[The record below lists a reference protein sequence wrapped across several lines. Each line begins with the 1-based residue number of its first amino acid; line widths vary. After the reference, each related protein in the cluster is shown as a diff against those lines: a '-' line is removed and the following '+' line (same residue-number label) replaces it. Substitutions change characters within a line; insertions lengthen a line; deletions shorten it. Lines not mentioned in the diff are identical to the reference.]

1 MMPLYLQI
9 FTTMSGISELHKE
22 VLERVFQQK
31 LKQQFPELERQ
42 ILKLARKKQKIDPSP
57 RKSVENFIKKRN
69 QFTMNAWFARLTLKE
84 YTEMWAKFSNEQY
97 NCINL

>member
-1 MMPLYLQI
+1 
-9 FTTMSGISELHKE
+9 MSGISELHKE

-31 LKQQFPELERQ
+31 LKKQFPELERQ

-69 QFTMNAWFARLTLKE
+69 VRIINEMNAWFARLTLKE
-84 YTEMWAKFSNEQY
+84 YMEMWANFSNE
-97 NCINL
+97 

>member
-1 MMPLYLQI
+1 MPLYLQI
-9 FTTMSGISELHKE
+9 FTAMSGISELHKE

-31 LKQQFPELERQ
+31 LKKQFPELERQ

-69 QFTMNAWFARLTLKE
+69 VRIINEMNAWLARLTLKE
-84 YTEMWAKFSNEQY
+84 YMEMWANFSNEQ
-97 NCINL
+97 

>member
-31 LKQQFPELERQ
+31 LKKQFPELERQ

-69 QFTMNAWFARLTLKE
+69 VRIINEMNTWFARLTLQE
-84 YTEMWAKFSNEQY
+84 YMEMWANFSNE
-97 NCINL
+97 